1 MLRRILSLLC
11 AAMILAVAVPAGSE
25 TANGGNSSY
34 DFDLT
39 FHLNADSF
47 PVLLRTK
54 ADGYASMINRLG
66 VRGNLSW
73 SSQTDSMDL
82 EATVYFT
89 DNPSLTYPFR
99 IYGTKQRIFITSP
112 MINNE
117 IILLNMAALMEFA
130 IKAKNTLGI
139 SLPYVALL
147 FPYTTE
153 SAFDGL
159 LSSWQEVIGHFS
171 ADGTVSP
178 EQFRELSGL
187 WSEELMSNSLLQYWI
202 SGVADGSD
210 APEAVEAE
218 MNSLPL
224 YYEIFTDNKPV
235 SVSVAPES
243 EIWKN
248 AAGNTLFS
256 RVESDDSLSVNFSLP
271 ASENGYMPSFSFSR
285 RSDGNM
291 SIFDAAASIRRDPS
305 VLSSEDGRDSEYADD
320 FYDEGESEGGWDV
333 SPDEFP
339 ELLFDFRASGSGFPL
354 VLPADTAFSLSVS
367 VGGAL
372 YPDYSFCIDGET
384 KQDGAIT
391 LSLSK
396 PYSSD
401 PAPSEILRCT
411 GTVLPAAEPKDVPD
425 YMRENLEGVYNVFSF
440 NEQKL
445 SAFTDNVLPPL
456 VRNVF
461 SFVAAAPTSA
471 CQSFMDDLTDS
482 GILDM
487 LLD

>member
-1 MLRRILSLLC
+1 MLRRIICLLC
-11 AAMILAVAVPAGSE
+11 AALVAVYAFPAVSD
-25 TANGGNSSY
+25 TADGGNSSY
-34 DFDLT
+34 DFDLA
-39 FHLNADSF
+39 FYLNADSF
-47 PVLLRTK
+47 PELLRTR
-54 ADGYASMINRLG
+54 AVGYAALLNRLG
-66 VRGNLSW
+66 VRGNVSW
-73 SSQTDSMDL
+73 SPQTESMDL
-82 EATVYFT
+82 EAVVYFT
-89 DNPSLTYPFR
+89 NGPSLTYPFR
-99 IYGTKQRIFITSP
+99 IYGTKQRVFITSP

-159 LSSWQEVIGHFS
+159 LSSWQQVIGHFS

-224 YYEIFTDNKPV
+224 YYEIVTDNKPV

-291 SIFDAAASIRRDPS
+291 FIFDAAASIRRDPS
-305 VLSSEDGRDSEYADD
+305 VLSSEDGRDSEYVDG
-320 FYDEGESEGGWDV
+320 FYDEGEAEGGWDV
-333 SPDEFP
+333 
-339 ELLFDFRASGSGFPL
+339 A
-354 VLPADTAFSLSVS
+354 
-367 VGGAL
+367 
-372 YPDYSFCIDGET
+372 
-384 KQDGAIT
+384 
-391 LSLSK
+391 
-396 PYSSD
+396 PY
-401 PAPSEILRCT
+401 E
-411 GTVLPAAEPKDVPD
+411 VP
-425 YMRENLEGVYNVFSF
+425 
-440 NEQKL
+440 
-445 SAFTDNVLPPL
+445 
-456 VRNVF
+456 
-461 SFVAAAPTSA
+461 
-471 CQSFMDDLTDS
+471 
-482 GILDM
+482 
-487 LLD
+487 